1 MRGRVLRRPRG
12 KRRFKMVSKQ
22 LTVTNSQGFHMRPAT
37 VFVNAVSKYKSNITI
52 KFNGNDVNAKSLMNL
67 IAACIKFGSNIE
79 VVAEG
84 EDEEAALA
92 EAVQLIEAGLGEE

>member
-1 MRGRVLRRPRG
+1 
-12 KRRFKMVSKQ
+12 MVSKQ